1 MSSDELNRLA
11 QENGTT
17 AEEIARFLQGV
28 VMDEEPSVVREPS
41 VVGEPS
47 VVREP
52 SVVGEPSVVRSR
64 TSVFDVIRIPPRN
77 GCLIIAL
84 SKLLELLPPHAI
96 YPNVIYD
103 MFRDEWGNPLDL
115 LIHGQQILDLLNRFG
130 IGAKVVLL
138 QVTIGNVIHPQPSP
152 AVVRNDLFDPFNDDN
167 SRTIP
172 IAYSCNVDGSS
183 GHFRPIEHDELTR
196 MGYDPDTLKYI
207 GME

>member
-47 VVREP
+47 VVR
-52 SVVGEPSVVRSR
+52 SR

-84 SKLLELLPPHAI
+84 SKLLLPAPFK
-96 YPNVIYD
+96 P
-103 MFRDEWGNPLDL
+103 RTP
-115 LIHGQQILDLLNRFG
+115 IL
-130 IGAKVVLL
+130 A
-138 QVTIGNVIHPQPSP
+138 P
-152 AVVRNDLFDPFNDDN
+152 
-167 SRTIP
+167 
-172 IAYSCNVDGSS
+172 
-183 GHFRPIEHDELTR
+183 
-196 MGYDPDTLKYI
+196 
-207 GME
+207 